1 MFLDNENIS
10 MRLKIVEDRLGFIE
24 NLTQLQDKR
33 INELTKQLDHV
44 IHQFQGLNLD
54 RCRNDEGL
62 IFKIERFEKSL
73 VILQREMNQIATHQD
88 ERINQLINQLVGPSF
103 KDIDIQIKQESQR
116 LQLQCQRQ
124 LDEMYEEIINKFKT
138 PLQSSVAHGGRVS
151 ILESTSHDDTKKKI
165 DDEINRRI
173 SEENEKRK
181 SFIESDKKQHKNGQ
195 LSTEKSRAR
204 EIQNRLNLER
214 KAKQDKINQLNELYQ
229 FRKH

>member
-1 MFLDNENIS
+1 MFLENENMS

-33 INELTKQLDHV
+33 INELNKQLDHV

-62 IFKIERFEKSL
+62 TYKIERFEKTL
-73 VILQREMNQIATHQD
+73 LIFQREINQMATHQD
-88 ERINQLINQLVGPSF
+88 ERINSLIHQLVEPSF

-124 LDEMYEEIINKFKT
+124 LDEMYEEIINKIKA
-138 PLQSSVAHGGRVS
+138 PLQSSFVQGGRVS
-151 ILESTSHDDTKKKI
+151 VLESTQKEDTKKKI
-165 DDEINRRI
+165 DEEISRRI
-173 SEENEKRK
+173 QDENEKRR
-181 SFIESDKKQHKNGQ
+181 SFIDSDSKQHKNGQ

-214 KAKQDKINQLNELYQ
+214 KAKQEKINQLNELYQ

>member
-1 MFLDNENIS
+1 MFLDNENMS
-10 MRLKIVEDRLGFIE
+10 MRLKIVEDRLGFME

-44 IHQFQGLNLD
+44 IHQFQDLNLD

-62 IFKIERFEKSL
+62 SFKFERFEKTL
-73 VILQREMNQIATHQD
+73 LMLQREMNQIATHQD
-88 ERINQLINQLVGPSF
+88 ERINQLINQLVEPSF

-124 LDEMYEEIINKFKT
+124 LDEMYEEIVNKFKT

-151 ILESTSHDDTKKKI
+151 IFESNTQDDTKKKI

-173 SEENEKRK
+173 QEENEKRR
-181 SFIESDKKQHKNGQ
+181 SFLESETKQQKNGQ
-195 LSTEKSRAR
+195 LSTEKSRSR

>member
-1 MFLDNENIS
+1 MFLDNENMSI
-10 MRLKIVEDRLGFIE
+10 RLKIVEDRLGFIE

-44 IHQFQGLNLD
+44 IHQFQDLNLD
-54 RCRNDEGL
+54 RCRNDES
-62 IFKIERFEKSL
+62 ITFKFERFEKTL
-73 VILQREMNQIATHQD
+73 LMLQREMNQIATHQD
-88 ERINQLINQLVGPSF
+88 ERINQLINQLVEPSF

-116 LQLQCQRQ
+116 LQIQCQRQ
-124 LDEMYEEIINKFKT
+124 LDEMYEEIVNKFKT
-138 PLQSSVAHGGRVS
+138 PQQSSVIQGGRIS
-151 ILESTSHDDTKKKI
+151 IFESTTQDDTKKKI
-165 DDEINRRI
+165 DEEINRRI
-173 SEENEKRK
+173 QEENEKRR
-181 SFIESDKKQHKNGQ
+181 SFLESETKQHKNGQ